1 MTLKSVVVG
10 TCLCQFVIK
19 LNLLFQVP
27 HYLRTKPD
35 PEVEAR
41 HAGYVQRA
49 GTPSPETI
57 NKMILVLEKITR
69 ETLKIITREREEL
82 EHRCKSLI

>member
-1 MTLKSVVVG
+1 MNMML
-10 TCLCQFVIK
+10 
-19 LNLLFQVP
+19 QVP

-49 GTPSPETI
+49 GTPSPEVI
-57 NKMILVLEKITR
+57 SKMLAVLDKITR

-82 EHRCKSLI
+82 EHR